1 MFDRNHES
9 AFIHTLTLPLSDLF
23 MRSPLYLALDSPSA
37 KFLQNLKHYQEF
49 IIENV

>member
-9 AFIHTLTLPLSDLF
+9 AFIHALPLPDSF
-23 MRSPLYLALDSPSA
+23 MRFALYLALDSPSA